1 MAHQQ
6 VLPPHGRI
14 DGHRHD
20 ATPAFGRAVRQ
31 AGADLHEED
40 WAPGPYSFGG
50 GSTVMGGMRIQVGD
64 EVTDNTVVAQ
74 LENLKRKVKAG
85 VSE

>member
-1 MAHQQ
+1 
-6 VLPPHGRI
+6 VVDP
-14 DGHRHD
+14 
-20 ATPAFGRAVRQ
+20 
-31 AGADLHEED
+31 
-40 WAPGPYSFGG
+40 
-50 GSTVMGGMRIQVGD
+50 TVMGGMRIQVGD

>member
-1 MAHQQ
+1 MAYDQ
-6 VLPPHGRI
+6 V
-14 DGHRHD
+14 DGHHM
-20 ATPAFGRAVRQ
+20 AGIPEH
-31 AGADLHEED
+31 GADVEYLME
-40 WAPGPYSFGG
+40 A
-50 GSTVMGGMRIQVGD
+50 VMGGMRIQVGD